1 MKEGSDIP
9 VVGVVEAGILATANK
24 LKDKNS
30 TIMILGTK
38 ATISSKAYEYGLKKL
53 GYFNL
58 LPKATPLF
66 VPLVEEGIY
75 EGEILEASFRYYFN
89 GIDKVD
95 AIILGCTHF
104 PLIQKKI
111 CEFFP
116 IKPVMIHSGEAI
128 VEYLENNF
136 DFTKTYKETNLKFF
150 ASENPT
156 SLKEVAKK
164 WLQLN

>member
-1 MKEGSDIP
+1 LVASKGKGTSIDKKPLKENGNFLVNLDPGS
-9 VVGVVEAGILATANK
+9 
-24 LKDKNS
+24 NS
-30 TIMILGTK
+30 ELVASLQK
-38 ATISSKAYEYGLKKL
+38 GLKKL

-66 VPLVEEGIY
+66 VPLVEDGIY